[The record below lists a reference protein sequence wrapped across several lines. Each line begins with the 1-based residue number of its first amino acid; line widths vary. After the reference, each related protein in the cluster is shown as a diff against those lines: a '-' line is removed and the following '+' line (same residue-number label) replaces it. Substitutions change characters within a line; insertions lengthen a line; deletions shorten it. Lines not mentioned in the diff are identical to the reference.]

1 MIRAMAA
8 VLLAGLIMIVQV
20 TVVNRLPLPGG
31 GGPDLVLLTVV
42 VVALAHGAVAG
53 ALTGFAAGLA
63 TDLLPPA
70 AHVMGQYALVF
81 CLVGFMVGRAT
92 ERAPGSS
99 AVTVIVA
106 LMLAPLMSAGV
117 GGLLGDP
124 RVDWQALAGL
134 WPSLVMYNLALAA
147 LIFWVVSRY
156 SGDRRHRRRAA
167 VPTGAYPVR
176 RHV

>member
-1 MIRAMAA
+1 MLRAITA

-20 TVVNRLPLPGG
+20 SIVNRLPLPGG
-31 GGPDLVLLTVV
+31 GAPDLVLLGVV
-42 VVALAHGAVAG
+42 MFALARGPVPGAA
-53 ALTGFAAGLA
+53 TGFAMGLA
-63 TDLLPPA
+63 ADVLPPS

-81 CLVGFMVGRAT
+81 CLVGYAVGRAA
-92 ERAPGSS
+92 ERAPGAS

-106 LMLAPLMSAGV
+106 VMVAPLLAAGV

-124 RVDWQALAGL
+124 RADWHTLPRV
-134 WPSLVMYNLALAA
+134 WPALVMYNLAVAA
-147 LIFWVVSRY
+147 AVFWGVSRF
-156 SGDRRHRRRAA
+156 SARRHRREA

>member
-1 MIRAMAA
+1 VIRAIAA
-8 VLLAGLIMIVQV
+8 VLLVGLIMIVQV

-31 GGPDLVLLTVV
+31 GGPDLVLLAVV
-42 VVALAHGAVAG
+42 MFALAHGAVAG
-53 ALTGFAAGLA
+53 ALAGFATGLV

-81 CLVGFMVGRAT
+81 CLVGFMVGRAA

-106 LMLAPLMSAGV
+106 VMLAPLMSAGV

-124 RVDWQALAGL
+124 RIDWHALVGL
-134 WPSLVMYNLALAA
+134 WPSLVMYNLGVAA
-147 LIFWVVSRY
+147 LVFWAVSRF
-156 SGDRRHRRRAA
+156 SRDHRRRKA

-176 RHV
+176 RHA

>member
-8 VLLAGLIMIVQV
+8 VLLVGLIMIVQV

-31 GGPDLVLLTVV
+31 GPDLVLLAVV
-42 VVALAHGAVAG
+42 IIALARGAVVG
-53 ALTGFAAGLA
+53 AITGFAMGLA

-99 AVTVIVA
+99 AVTVIIAV
-106 LMLAPLMSAGV
+106 MLAPLMSAGV

-124 RVDWQALAGL
+124 RVDWKAVLNL

-147 LIFWVVSRY
+147 LLFWVVSRY
-156 SGDRRHRRRAA
+156 SGDPRRRRREA

-176 RHV
+176 RRV

>member
-1 MIRAMAA
+1 VIRAIAA
-8 VLLAGLIMIVQV
+8 VLLVGLIMIVQV
-20 TVVNRLPLPGG
+20 CVVNRLPLPGG
-31 GGPDLVLLTVV
+31 GAPDLVLLGVV
-42 VVALAHGAVAG
+42 MFALARGAVAG
-53 ALTGFAAGLA
+53 ALTGFSTGLV
-63 TDLLPPA
+63 TDVLPPA

-106 LMLAPLMSAGV
+106 VMLAPLLSAGV
-117 GGLLGDP
+117 DGLLGDP
-124 RVDWQALAGL
+124 RADWRTLLNL

-147 LIFWVVSRY
+147 LVFWVVSRFT
-156 SGDRRHRRRAA
+156 GERRRREA

-176 RHV
+176 RRV

>member
-1 MIRAMAA
+1 MLRGITA
-8 VLLAGLIMIVQV
+8 VLLAGLIMITQV
-20 TVVNRLPLPGG
+20 TIVNRLPLPGG
-31 GGPDLVLLTVV
+31 GAPDLVLLGVV
-42 VVALAHGAVAG
+42 MFALARGPVAG
-53 ALTGFAAGLA
+53 AATGFATGLV

-81 CLVGFMVGRAT
+81 CLVGYTVGRAA
-92 ERAPGSS
+92 ERAPGAS

-106 LMLAPLMSAGV
+106 VMLAPLLTAGV

-124 RVDWQALAGL
+124 RADWRGVLSL
-134 WPSLVMYNLALAA
+134 WPSLVMYNLAVAA
-147 LIFWVVSRY
+147 LVFWVVSRF
-156 SGDRRHRRRAA
+156 SGRRRRREA

>member
-8 VLLAGLIMIVQV
+8 VLLVGLIMVVQV

-31 GGPDLVLLTVV
+31 GGPDLVLLGVV
-42 VVALAHGAVAG
+42 VFALARGAVGG
-53 ALTGFAAGLA
+53 AAIGFAMGFG
-63 TDLLPPA
+63 TDVLPPA

-81 CLVGFMVGRAT
+81 CLVGFMVGRAA

-99 AVTVIVA
+99 AVAVIVA
-106 LMLAPLMSAGV
+106 VMLAPVMSAGV

-124 RVDWQALAGL
+124 RADWRTLAAL

-147 LIFWVVSRY
+147 LIFWVVSRF
-156 SGDRRHRRRAA
+156 SRERRRRAA

>member
-1 MIRAMAA
+1 MIRVMTTVAIIG
-8 VLLAGLIMIVQV
+8 VIMIAQV

-42 VVALAHGAVAG
+42 MFATARGAVAG
-53 ALTGFAAGLA
+53 AAGGFAMGVG

-92 ERAPGSS
+92 ERAPGTS
-99 AVTVIVA
+99 AVTVIIAVI
-106 LMLAPLMSAGV
+106 LTPLLSAGV

-124 RVDWQALAGL
+124 RADWRALLVL

-147 LIFWVVSRY
+147 VIFWVVSRFT
-156 SGDRRHRRRAA
+156 GERRRRKA

-176 RHV
+176 RPA